1 MGYLKLHPEGN
12 ILRDCRP
19 KAKLLFNFFRRSSRP
34 SPTSCGWMSGGPDI
48 RKAGRLGNDRP
59 SLGARLG
66 VGLSKPW
73 GVWEG
78 GFDER
83 PGKAAG
89 GLWGFG
95 VQGALGRKR
104 CQF

>member
-1 MGYLKLHPEGN
+1 MQPSWLDAALPLAFPEFSAWVNPGG
-12 ILRDCRP
+12 
-19 KAKLLFNFFRRSSRP
+19 AGA
-34 SPTSCGWMSGGPDI
+34 CGLPPEV

-89 GLWGFG
+89 GLWDFE
-95 VQGALGRKR
+95 VQGAPGRKR